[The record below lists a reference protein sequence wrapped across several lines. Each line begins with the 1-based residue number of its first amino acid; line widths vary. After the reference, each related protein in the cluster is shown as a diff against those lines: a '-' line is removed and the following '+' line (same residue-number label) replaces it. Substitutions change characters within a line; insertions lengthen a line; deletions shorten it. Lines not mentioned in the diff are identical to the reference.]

1 MGKKTETKEKKHKKE
16 AKKKPDEKEQIRE
29 LTDSLQRLQAEFENY
44 KKRIENES
52 QQFLKYAKAELICKL
67 LPILDS
73 FELALR
79 NNESHEKFLKGMEM
93 IYAQFH
99 SILEA
104 EGLRPIKADG
114 KLDPFKHE
122 VLMSEETD
130 KEEDIILEELQK
142 GYMLNDKVL
151 RHSKVKV
158 SKKKE
163 GKKEKTSDA
172 EQSEADKAK

>member
-1 MGKKTETKEKKHKKE
+1 MEKKAETKEKKPKKQE
-16 AKKKPDEKEQIRE
+16 TKKKPDEKEQVRE

-44 KKRIENES
+44 KKRVENEN

-73 FELALR
+73 FELALK

-122 VLMSEETD
+122 VLMKQESD
-130 KEEDIILEELQK
+130 KEEDIILEDLQK

-158 SKKKE
+158 SKKAK
-163 GKKEKTSDA
+163 KKEKQEESKKSSLK
-172 EQSEADKAK
+172 E